1 LFRPFLKKPLAMKAT
16 QQTLQQ
22 IQRAIRKVVDKYP
35 ATADPVLTDLHMQ
48 VRPESGELRIFNDE
62 MEELMRIVV
71 DQWLEPTEE
80 DLYDAAAIA
89 IKQSIVSLRDEV
101 EHMSILHPFS
111 FVLMGED
118 GETMSDIYIV
128 DDDQLILD
136 TELLKGLDEELDE
149 FLEELLKD

>member
-1 LFRPFLKKPLAMKAT
+1 MKAT

-22 IQRAIRKVVDKYP
+22 IQRATRKVVEKYP
-35 ATADPVLTDLHMQ
+35 TTADPVLTDLHMQ
-48 VRPESGELRIFNDE
+48 VRPASGELRIFNDE

-80 DLYDAAAIA
+80 DLYDAASVA
-89 IKQSIVSLRDEV
+89 IKQSIISLRDEV

-136 TELLKGLDEELDE
+136 TELLKGLDAELDE

>member
-1 LFRPFLKKPLAMKAT
+1 MKAT

-22 IQRAIRKVVDKYP
+22 IQRAIRKVVEKYP
-35 ATADPVLTDLHMQ
+35 TTADPVLTDLHMQ

-80 DLYDAAAIA
+80 ALYDAASVA
-89 IKQSIVSLRDEV
+89 IKQSIISLRDEV

-136 TELLKGLDEELDE
+136 TELLKGLDAELDE